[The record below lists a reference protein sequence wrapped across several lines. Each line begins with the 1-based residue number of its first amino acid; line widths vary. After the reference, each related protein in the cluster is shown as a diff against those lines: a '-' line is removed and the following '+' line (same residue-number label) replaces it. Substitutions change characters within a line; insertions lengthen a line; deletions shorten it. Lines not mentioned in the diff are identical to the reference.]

1 MVGMIGSLVWLIAR
15 PCLLWRLLIASWKG
29 HEKPSYGIPVG
40 SRASTSSVIDRASRW
55 NLWLQGL
62 GDTESGVSLLVD
74 RLDTA
79 ATGLGAQGA
88 GMHFWWAEPG
98 PRYSRDDAS
107 LLMCW
112 LGSDKTGYGA
122 TVVLVQEVMGLVP
135 AHQ

>member
-1 MVGMIGSLVWLIAR
+1 
-15 PCLLWRLLIASWKG
+15 
-29 HEKPSYGIPVG
+29 
-40 SRASTSSVIDRASRW
+40 
-55 NLWLQGL
+55 
-62 GDTESGVSLLVD
+62 
-74 RLDTA
+74 
-79 ATGLGAQGA
+79 
-88 GMHFWWAEPG
+88 MHFWWAEPG